1 MTATAERARNRLVH
15 ELTGHGWLTEAW
27 QPAFATV
34 PRHLFLPRFFRQTPD
49 HSRYEAVDAN
59 DPGALELIYSDRVLP
74 TQLDGD
80 DARWEESRRYG
91 PLDGVPTCSS
101 TQPALMA
108 VMLDALAVADGHR
121 VLEVGTGTGY
131 NAALLAHRLG
141 SPLVT
146 TVDIDAGLVR
156 RARRSLAAVGYA
168 PTVAASDGAA
178 GYAGNAPYDRIIA
191 ACSVPQV
198 PAGWLAQTRP
208 GGLILTSLHREIG
221 GGLLLRLT
229 VDETGAASGHLLDD
243 YGSFMPLRS
252 CPTVRTSALV
262 RAASQATGEMHETHL
277 PGPLADDSGAWSA
290 LVALQ
295 LPDVARLDTG
305 GPGAVACPPGW
316 FMGVPRHLHPHGGTG
331 RAASAVDRGGG
342 PLQPV
347 ERARQA
353 RPPTH
358 RCDHHPR
365 RVTSQATGLAHRPHR
380 DHRLTGPAS
389 DAG

>member
-1 MTATAERARNRLVH
+1 MTATAERTRNRLVH
-15 ELTGHGWLTEAW
+15 ELTGHGRLTEAW
-27 QPAFATV
+27 RAAFAAV

-49 HSRYEAVDAN
+49 RSRYEAVDAN

-80 DARWEESRRYG
+80 DARWDESRRHG
-91 PLDGVPTCSS
+91 PIDGVPTCSS

-108 VMLDALAVADGHR
+108 VMLDALDVTDGHR

-168 PTVAASDGAA
+168 PTVAATDGAA
-178 GYAGNAPYDRIIA
+178 GHPGNAPYDRIIA

-208 GGLILTSLHREIG
+208 GGVILTSLHREIG

-243 YGSFMPLRS
+243 SARS
-252 CPTVRTSALV
+252 CRCAPAPPCEPRRSSAPLPRPPGTGTRPTYPARWPTTARRGPRWWRCTCRVWPASTSTARTARCSGSSTRMVRGRTTTSPPAWWNRAAHGGCGPRWRTSTA
-262 RAASQATGEMHETHL
+262 G
-277 PGPLADDSGAWSA
+277 GARMA
-290 LVALQ
+290 N
-295 LPDVARLDTG
+295 PTAR
-305 GPGAVACPPGW
+305 
-316 FMGVPRHLHPHGGTG
+316 
-331 RAASAVDRGGG
+331 
-342 PLQPV
+342 
-347 ERARQA
+347 
-353 RPPTH
+353 
-358 RCDHHPR
+358 
-365 RVTSQATGLAHRPHR
+365 TSV
-380 DHRLTGPAS
+380 
-389 DAG
+389 